1 MQEKIQ
7 HFGVLINKTE
17 KNKISREHYAVID
30 KKSSTWYS
38 KRKLLYKTA
47 EERQKYYDDEEC
59 KIYSDSFCKKWQ
71 EKCLINFDKNMAF
84 FSQISKEDFEK
95 ALQKLI
101 GSNKKV
107 RQIFDLNDCKD
118 MCGIYVLV
126 LDEYKQAY
134 IGQAKNIR
142 TRIMQHWSK
151 QKPIDRLIF
160 GGVDKSVL
168 SIDCFGALDT
178 TRIYVLETTS
188 LDSSERLAVTK
199 MPAHFR
205 LNRIGGGTI
214 NDNFDMLTAL
224 SKWNLR
230 DLKD

>member
-1 MQEKIQ
+1 
-7 HFGVLINKTE
+7 
-17 KNKISREHYAVID
+17 
-30 KKSSTWYS
+30 
-38 KRKLLYKTA
+38 
-47 EERQKYYDDEEC
+47 
-59 KIYSDSFCKKWQ
+59 
-71 EKCLINFDKNMAF
+71 
-84 FSQISKEDFEK
+84 
-95 ALQKLI
+95 
-101 GSNKKV
+101 
-107 RQIFDLNDCKD
+107 
-118 MCGIYVLV
+118 
-126 LDEYKQAY
+126 
-134 IGQAKNIR
+134 
-142 TRIMQHWSK
+142 MQHWSK
-151 QKPIDRLIF
+151 QKPFDRLIF